1 MSALIH
7 ALHETEMVAIVRYVW
22 RNNGNPK
29 LAFLSPCIKNDYEVR
44 EKFVLSNL

>member
-7 ALHETEMVAIVRYVW
+7 ALHETDMVAIVRYVW

-29 LAFLSPCIKNDYEVR
+29 LAFLSSCIKKDYDVR
-44 EKFVLSNL
+44 DFEDQ

>member
-7 ALHETEMVAIVRYVW
+7 ALHETDMVAIVRYVW

-29 LAFLSPCIKNDYEVR
+29 VAFLSPCVKKNCEVR
-44 EKFVLSNL
+44 EAIFSNLF